1 MCDAVYF
8 TARNVNYSSVLN
20 SVLQAF
26 CPTLM
31 VPETTFPDKQVFL
44 VPLEDAACKI
54 SFRHAP
60 PMQNTKVIICCIMD
74 ILSAQKS
81 AIMRKRKWFKPRR
94 EDLFDRK
101 DRLDELLFH

>member
-1 MCDAVYF
+1 MCDAVKF
-8 TARNVNYSSVLN
+8 TAGNVKASVFN
-20 SVLQAF
+20 GVLQAF

-44 VPLEDAACKI
+44 VSLEEAACKI